1 MYSSGND
8 YINII
13 TPFVKRDKFLPS
25 KQNGII
31 ESSKVKDSLSVCILQ
46 LLPKYHIGGCKGYI
60 VFV

>member
-31 ESSKVKDSLSVCILQ
+31 ESSKVKDN
-46 LLPKYHIGGCKGYI
+46 
-60 VFV
+60 